1 MKEDE
6 PGAAC
11 DSFGEKIN
19 GVSVGKLEGKCHFKG
34 LGLDVRLILKKILRK
49 RYK

>member
-11 DSFGEKIN
+11 DRSGEKIN
-19 GVSVGKLEGKCHFKG
+19 GISVGKLEGKAP
-34 LGLDVRLILKKILRK
+34 L
-49 RYK
+49 